1 MSIIGN
7 GYLVALTIVA
17 LNKVANTRG
26 SICNDNC
33 FHYLALI
40 VGERYHYDNENYY
53 QLGGVMLP
61 LIITVLFA
69 VALGVKLK
77 LTPRWI
83 AAAVAT
89 LIVAFLFQPQN
100 ALPALVTLFVLAPL
114 FNYLKHHLRIE
125 RAFMGSIAAI
135 CLVITVMNGPIL

>member
-1 MSIIGN
+1 MIMRI
-7 GYLVALTIVA
+7 TI
-17 LNKVANTRG
+17 NW
-26 SICNDNC
+26 
-33 FHYLALI
+33 
-40 VGERYHYDNENYY
+40 
-53 QLGGVMLP
+53 GVMLP

-69 VALGVKLK
+69 VALGLKLK

-83 AAAVAT
+83 AAAVAM

-135 CLVITVMNGPIL
+135 CLVITVMNGSIL